1 MITAFSSFNSYIY
14 FSWFPKYLKVARQI
28 PPTAA
33 GLMASAVL
41 GLAAVGT
48 FAGGVLVDR
57 IVLGGGGMVWK
68 RRLGCAAFL
77 GSAALLVGAL
87 LIPDP
92 WLAAVFTALS
102 CSAAQSTQ
110 PLWWS
115 AAIGVSGRHVGA
127 LFGMMNSLGVFGA
140 MSSQY
145 LVGALADWMGARGFS
160 GRSQWDP
167 IFYIDV
173 GVLVCAGLIWSS
185 FRLVPVDRLD
195 ASNPKSIGSA

>member
-1 MITAFSSFNSYIY
+1 
-14 FSWFPKYLKVARQI
+14 
-28 PPTAA
+28 
-33 GLMASAVL
+33 
-41 GLAAVGT
+41 
-48 FAGGVLVDR
+48 
-57 IVLGGGGMVWK
+57 
-68 RRLGCAAFL
+68 
-77 GSAALLVGAL
+77 L
-87 LIPDP
+87 LITDP
-92 WLAAVFTALS
+92 WLAVVFTALS

-110 PLWWS
+110 SLWWS

-127 LFGMMNSLGVFGA
+127 LFGMMNSIGVFGA

-160 GRSQWDP
+160 GRAQWDP

-173 GVLVCAGLIWSS
+173 GVLVCAGWIWSS